1 MTESIEL
8 INNYTKVPDID
19 IETGEVNNCSICL
32 DELNDSVKI
41 LNCKHKLHKECLQEL
56 LNQKINKC
64 PLCKTEIFL
73 EKNIIYSFD
82 CYCTIF
88 TINAKTLRRQL
99 NNCKCIISCTIVLF
113 WVIMMLTC
121 LIRVILNCDVFVCFN
136 DPYL

>member
-73 EKNIIYSFD
+73 
-82 CYCTIF
+82 
-88 TINAKTLRRQL
+88 
-99 NNCKCIISCTIVLF
+99 
-113 WVIMMLTC
+113 
-121 LIRVILNCDVFVCFN
+121 
-136 DPYL
+136 